1 MQFNCG
7 KGKREMHNLM
17 KKLVIAGIAATLA
30 LGVLTACTK
39 TTENIGTGGASAAE
53 EELSRDDG
61 AEDKEVEASEADN
74 TAVGDTGAGGAP
86 SGETE
91 LMGLIESIPEDSDDS
106 FIVAKLVTQEVNGVD
121 LLGTDPDD
129 TKVTVVYSTDT
140 KFVKQT
146 IKNGGEDTEEREGSA
161 ADLSENFTVE
171 MKGSYHEENV
181 FFATEIRVVEVI
193 LE

>member
-1 MQFNCG
+1 
-7 KGKREMHNLM
+7 MHNLK
-17 KKLVIAGIAATLA
+17 KKLVITGIAAALA

-39 TTENIGTGGASAAE
+39 TTENSGTGEASAAE
-53 EELSRDDG
+53 EELPQDDG

-74 TAVGDTGAGGAP
+74 TAAGDAGADGAAGSAP

-181 FFATEIRVVEVI
+181 FFATEIRIVEVI